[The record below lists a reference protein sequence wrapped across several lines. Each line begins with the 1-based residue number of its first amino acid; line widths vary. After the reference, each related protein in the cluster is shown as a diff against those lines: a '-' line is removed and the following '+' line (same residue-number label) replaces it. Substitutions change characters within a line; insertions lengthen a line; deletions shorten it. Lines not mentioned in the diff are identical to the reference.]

1 MGTNLIATGLLALA
15 LIGASPRPQQAAQR
29 MDVKGIRLGATLA
42 EMQAIAKLTCG
53 ADRVR
58 AFDTVCRYA
67 DPKDGTFA
75 GRRAS
80 SVIFGLSGGRLD
92 TVQVELPAGTYER
105 VRMALDGKFGAAS
118 SGTGLHSPCS
128 YTMNGDR
135 VRLVLLQGSRTLL
148 LFEAAAATRAAA
160 SERRADATLVTA
172 RKDV

>member
-15 LIGASPRPQQAAQR
+15 LVGASPRPQQAEHR

-42 EMQAIAKLTCG
+42 EMQATAKLTCG

-67 DPKDGTFA
+67 DPKDSTFA

-80 SVIFGLSGGRLD
+80 SVVFGLFGGRLD
-92 TVQVELPAGTYER
+92 TVQVEMPAGAYER
-105 VRMALDGKFGAAS
+105 VRIALDGKFGTVS
-118 SGTGLHSPCS
+118 SGAGLHSPRS
-128 YTMNGDR
+128 YVMNGDR
-135 VRLVLLQGSRTLL
+135 VHLMLLQGSKTLV
-148 LFEAAAATRAAA
+148 LFEAATAPRAGDH
-160 SERRADATLVTA
+160 ERRADATLVTA